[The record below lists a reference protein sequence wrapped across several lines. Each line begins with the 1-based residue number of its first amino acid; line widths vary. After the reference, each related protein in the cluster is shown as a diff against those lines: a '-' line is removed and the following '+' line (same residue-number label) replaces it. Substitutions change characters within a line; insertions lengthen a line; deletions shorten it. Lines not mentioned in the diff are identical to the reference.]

1 MNTAATASE
10 RSVGPGRTRAPVVET
25 FGLAKS
31 FGDVDAVRGVD
42 LTVPARSIFGF
53 LGPNG
58 AGKTTTIK
66 MLVGLLRP
74 TAGAARVLGLDVA
87 GQSLELRRR
96 VGFLPQQP
104 VFYDDMTAR
113 ETLWYVGRFFPL
125 DRGDLDRRVGYVL
138 DIVGLSRR
146 ADRSVAGFSGGERQR
161 LGLAQAVLHDPQLLI
176 LDEPAAGLD
185 PLGRRDV
192 LQLLEQMRERCT
204 VLYSTHI
211 LDDVQRVSDTVAII
225 RAGVIIAQGPIESML
240 AGRDGTAYRLDLT
253 GDATRVERD
262 LRRRPWVTTTDR
274 EVADGRT
281 VLHVGVSDQR
291 AADRQLLRMVVADPD
306 LTVLAYG
313 RQRYDLE
320 DAFIRLVEQEPE
332 P

>member
-1 MNTAATASE
+1 MHATTPSSD
-10 RSVGPGRTRAPVVET
+10 RRTGRPDGGDVAIDTV
-25 FGLAKS
+25 GLAKS
-31 FGDVDAVRGVD
+31 FGDVEAVRGVD
-42 LTVPARSIFGF
+42 LLVPERSVFGF

-74 TAGAARVLGLDVA
+74 SAGTARVLGLDA
-87 GQSLELRRR
+87 ATQSLELRRR

-113 ETLWYVGRFFPL
+113 ETLRYAGGFYPL
-125 DRGDLDRRVGYVL
+125 DGDGRERRIIDVL
-138 DIVGLSRR
+138 DVVGLAGR

-161 LGLAQAVLHDPQLLI
+161 LGLAQAMLHDPPLLI

-192 LQLLEQMRERCT
+192 LALLEELRTRCT

-225 RAGVIIAQGPIESML
+225 RDGVIIAQGPIDAML
-240 AGRDGTAYRLDLT
+240 AGRDGTTYRLELR
-253 GDATRVERD
+253 GDTAAVETD
-262 LRRRPWVTTTDR
+262 VRRLPWVTALDR
-274 EVADGRT
+274 DHADDRT
-281 VLHVGVSDQR
+281 VWHVGVSDEES
-291 AADRQLLRMVVADPD
+291 ADRHLLRTVVAHPD
-306 LTVLAYG
+306 VTVLAYG
-313 RQRYDLE
+313 RQHYELE
-320 DAFIRLVEQEPE
+320 DAFIHMVEQEQPR
-332 P
+332 

>member
-1 MNTAATASE
+1 MSSTTTSRHRPTGRPQAPDAVVDTA
-10 RSVGPGRTRAPVVET
+10 
-25 FGLAKS
+25 GLAKS
-31 FGDVDAVRGVD
+31 FGDIDAVRGVD
-42 LTVPARSIFGF
+42 LQVPERSIFGF

-74 TAGAARVLGLDVA
+74 TAGTARVMGLDA
-87 GQSLELRRR
+87 ATQSLELRRR

-113 ETLWYVGRFFPL
+113 ETLRYAGGFYPL
-125 DRGDLDRRVGYVL
+125 DRGDLARRIGEVL
-138 DIVGLSRR
+138 DVVGLARR

-161 LGLAQAVLHDPQLLI
+161 LGLAQAMLHDPPLLI

-192 LQLLEQMRERCT
+192 LALLEQLRARCT

-225 RAGVIIAQGPIESML
+225 RDGVIIAQGPIEAML
-240 AGRDGTAYRLDLT
+240 AGRDGTTYQLELRGNTA
-253 GDATRVERD
+253 AVETD
-262 LRRRPWVTTTDR
+262 LRRQPWVTALDR
-274 EVADGRT
+274 DVADGRT
-281 VLHVGVSDQR
+281 VWHVRVSDEQ
-291 AADRQLLRMVVADPD
+291 AADRQLLRTVVADPD
-306 LTVLAYG
+306 VTVLAYG
-313 RQRYDLE
+313 RQRYELE
-320 DAFIRLVEQEPE
+320 DAFIHLVEQEQRS
-332 P
+332 